1 MTKRNWV
8 VLPDQLSIRVF
19 FDTGIVSGLRER
31 LDGGLAAVFLV
42 PGEAAA
48 EWVERHPGLPV
59 YGEELT
65 ASGALEDVTDNRTQL
80 DRELSQI
87 SASSQVE
94 DELAKLKAEVG
105 PGDDKKEIE
114 PGTPAT

>member
-1 MTKRNWV
+1 MTRRTWV

-31 LDGGLAAVFLV
+31 LDGCLAAVFLV

-48 EWVERHPGLPV
+48 DWAQRLPGLRA

-65 ASGALEDVTDNRTQL
+65 APDGLRDRALARIDAAL
-80 DRELSQI
+80 DRTL
-87 SASSQVE
+87 
-94 DELAKLKAEVG
+94 
-105 PGDDKKEIE
+105 
-114 PGTPAT
+114 GTTRSRSV